1 MRSSESGVATNI
13 LGVAMDAWTGMTA
26 RRRRKQSE
34 AITAEE
40 DREGVA
46 GTCTAL

>member
-26 RRRRKQSE
+26 RRRRKQWE
-34 AITAEE
+34 ATAADE
-40 DREGVA
+40 DRESVT